1 MKQIIARL
9 LVTGLVY
16 LVALQVRAFDPATL
30 PQVGCHPDGA
40 SYWGSAMFANA
51 MHQSGAWLEYSN
63 NWGNT
68 VAHWNVPQFDTNGYP
83 RYLNPGT
90 YLRTI
95 VYGLHNPVN
104 EDLVQGQFILTWQG
118 DADIRFGG
126 TFVSGKSNCAATGR
140 AVNGRRTYLLTS
152 FGSTTVTVLDINTN
166 NPITSIALWLPD
178 PADPN
183 NSSLEGQLWHPLF
196 LQRIRDTNW
205 GLLRMMNLEDTNT
218 NPQRDWSDRRPPTHA
233 FMCGV
238 LNPRSPATG
247 YPGNRG
253 SGIAFEQMV
262 NLCNTTSNDLW
273 VCVPHLVTDQFVTN
287 LAQLIRYGSDGVL
300 PYTNTVGSPV
310 YPPLSTNL
318 RVYIEYSN
326 EIWSWGDSFAQGQ
339 WAYDEA
345 VKLGISKEQFNA
357 RRFCQVWRTFQEV
370 FGGTSRLVRVAAIF
384 TANESYTRPFLS
396 EMKTYGVGLSPAVE
410 PDVIAATTYFGN
422 GIQDWVHQ
430 KAQEQA
436 GTSDPWFYTGATFD
450 SPPRPVSL
458 AAGDPYW
465 TGQAIERH
473 IQEAFREWT
482 RRLLAGDAR
491 EGGGPDAVGI
501 GGGFDQWLRD
511 LAATNFASAKPI
523 VAYEG
528 GPSIYTDYMD
538 GGDVRDDGI
547 TTFMCAM
554 NRRAPVRDV
563 YAMHLNMGKSKGLWM
578 HMPFTLCSAW
588 GKYGQWGHLEHSSQA
603 PADSPKYQFMLDW
616 KTEAGGMRHIDRPA
630 GAVPVFD
637 TAHTLPVAIAR
648 ASYSADIT
656 VSGGNGSR
664 TVKIIGKDLAAGLT
678 VEQPAGEPDRVRI
691 SGNPSE
697 TGSSYLYLRVVD
709 SDGDPAWRTFTLQT
723 VGGAGTVVESDLR
736 GTNPAQHLPWTN
748 AYVVAP
754 KVTYS
759 GWNKGAGVFAQS
771 GDNAI
776 VYYVN
781 APAAES
787 NATLA
792 LAIAESEYIGFT
804 VQAPAGYV
812 LDLAGALCRLGIR
825 RIDYH
830 APRRYAVFTSAGGF
844 TAGAEVFT
852 SDYSNGTEDQ
862 TCVFSLPATAAYG
875 VLGGAVEF
883 RVYGF
888 SGQYGGH
895 RTSLFDFK
903 LTAAT
908 PYCVKPA
915 AADVDGDGLADS
927 WEMTH
932 FASTNSIAGAA
943 NYDADSDGMSNL
955 AEYLAGTNPT
965 NKTSALKLGGAGVG
979 SGGMF
984 QIDWPSVSGAVYR
997 VDGRTSL
1004 ADSVGW
1010 GLLSGGLTA
1019 TPPVNS
1025 YSAQL
1030 SATQMFYRIVLDA
1043 VP

>member
-1 MKQIIARL
+1 MRSFLARC
-9 LVTGLVY
+9 
-16 LVALQVRAFDPATL
+16 LVAGCFLGAALECVAFDPASL
-30 PQVGCHPDGA
+30 PQVGCHPDGI
-40 SYWGSAMFANA
+40 SYWGSAMFANGMYQA
-51 MHQSGAWLEYSN
+51 DGWSEYSN
-63 NWGNT
+63 GWGT
-68 VAHWNVPQFDTNGYP
+68 AIAHWNVPQFDSNGFP
-83 RYLNPGT
+83 RYLNPGMN
-90 YLRTI
+90 LRCI
-95 VYGLHNPVN
+95 VYGLNNPAN
-104 EDLVQGQFILTWQG
+104 AGLVQGQFILTWQG
-118 DADIRFGG
+118 DADVRFGG
-126 TFVSGKSNCAATGR
+126 TFIPGKSNCAATGR
-140 AVNGRRTYLLTS
+140 ALNGRRAYLLTS
-152 FGSTTVTVLDINTN
+152 FGATTLTVLDINTN

-247 YPGNRG
+247 YSGNRG
-253 SGIAFEQMV
+253 SGMAYEQMV
-262 NLCNTTSNDLW
+262 DLCNTTSNDLW
-273 VCVPHLVTDQFVTN
+273 VCIPHLATDQFVTN
-287 LAQLIRYGSDGVL
+287 LAQLIRYGSDGIL
-300 PYTNTVGSPV
+300 PYTNTVTTPV
-310 YPPLSTNL
+310 HPPLSTNL

-357 RRFCQVWRTFQEV
+357 RRFCQVWRTFQSV
-370 FGGTSRLVRVAAIF
+370 FGGTNRLVRVAAIF
-384 TANESYTRPFLS
+384 TANQSYTGPFLS
-396 EMKTYGVGLSPAVE
+396 EMKTYGAGLAPAVE

-430 KAQEQA
+430 KAQMQA
-436 GTSDPWFYTGATFD
+436 GTSDPWFYTGATFG
-450 SPPRPVSL
+450 SPARPVSL

-465 TGQAIERH
+465 TGQALERH

-547 TTFMCAM
+547 TSFMVAM
-554 NRRAPVRDV
+554 NRRAPIRDV
-563 YAMHLNMGKSKGLWM
+563 YVMHLNMAKSKGLWM

-588 GKYGQWGHLEHSSQA
+588 GKYGQWGHLEYSSQL
-603 PADSPKYQFMLDW
+603 PTNSPKYQFMLDW
-616 KTEAGGMRHIDRPA
+616 RAEASGLRHIDRPA
-630 GAVPVFD
+630 GVVPVFD

-648 ASYSADIT
+648 SAYSTDIT
-656 VSGGNGSR
+656 VSGGNGGR
-664 TVKIIGKDLAAGLT
+664 TVTVIGKDLAAGLT
-678 VEQPAGEPDRVRI
+678 VEQPAGEPDRIRVA
-691 SGNPSE
+691 GYPSE
-697 TGSSYLYLRVVD
+697 TGSSYLYLRVTD
-709 SDGDPAWRTFTLQT
+709 ADGDSSWRTFSLQT
-723 VGGAGTVVESDLR
+723 VGGPGTVVETDFR
-736 GTNPAQHLPWTN
+736 GTNLAQHLPWTN
-748 AYVVAP
+748 AYVIAP

-759 GWNKGAGVFAQS
+759 GWNRGAGTIAQA

-776 VYYVN
+776 VYSVN
-781 APAAES
+781 APADETNS
-787 NATLA
+787 TLA
-792 LAIAESEYIGFT
+792 LAIAENEYMGFT
-804 VQAPAGYV
+804 IQASAGHI
-812 LDLAGALCRLGIR
+812 LDLAGAQCRLGIR

-844 TAGAEVFT
+844 TAGAEIFT
-852 SDYSNGTEDQ
+852 SDHDGGTDDQ
-862 TCVFSLPATAAYG
+862 TLAFNLPNTAAYRM
-875 VLGGAVEF
+875 LSGAVEF

-895 RTSLFDFK
+895 RTSLIDFK

-908 PYCVKPA
+908 PYCVRPA
-915 AADVDGDGLADS
+915 SADVDGDGLADS
-927 WEMTH
+927 WEMTN
-932 FASTNSIAGAA
+932 FSSTNAVTGGAG
-943 NYDADSDGMSNL
+943 YDADGDGMSNL

-965 NKTSALKLGGAGVG
+965 NATSALKLSSAGLLSNDV
-979 SGGMF
+979 F
-984 QIDWPSVSGAVYR
+984 RIAWPSVSGAVYR
-997 VDGRTSL
+997 IDGRATL
-1004 ADSVGW
+1004 TGSVPW
-1010 GLLSGGLTA
+1010 CMLSGGLTA
-1019 TPPVNS
+1019 TPPANAYTVQPQA
-1025 YSAQL
+1025 AQG
-1030 SATQMFYRIVLDA
+1030 FYRIVLEA
-1043 VP
+1043 TP